1 VLPPF
6 AVMVY
11 KEVCDHVR
19 SWRFLVLGGLMV
31 LTCIGSLYTAISTLA
46 GSVKAGDHASHLF
59 FLKLFTASDGSLPP
73 FHVFIAF
80 LGPLIGISLG
90 FDAINSEQNNRTLS
104 RIMAQPVHRDY
115 LINAKFVAA
124 LIVIG
129 VMFLSLTLLVIGSG
143 MIIIGI
149 PPTPQEV
156 LRVLS
161 FLVLSI
167 LYVAFWLNLSILFSV
182 RFRQAATS
190 ALTSIAV
197 WIFCSVFYQII
208 INLIAKAIIPSPYS
222 APPSVIIKYQKLV
235 LALQRLTP
243 RHVFRDATTTLLVPS
258 VRSLGP
264 LTMKQIYGTIPAPL
278 PLGQSLMIVWP
289 QLTGLIAGTVI
300 CFAVSYLL
308 FMKKEIRTR

>member
-1 VLPPF
+1 
-6 AVMVY
+6 MVY

-19 SWRFLVLGGLMV
+19 SWRFLILGALMI
-31 LTCIGSLYTAISTLA
+31 LTCMGSLYTAITNLA
-46 GSVKAGDHASHLF
+46 KSVKAHDPAAHLF
-59 FLKLFTASDGSLPP
+59 FLKLFTVSDGSLPP

-115 LINAKFVAA
+115 LINAKFVAS

-129 VMFLSLTLLVIGSG
+129 VMFFALNLLVIGCG

-149 PPTPQEV
+149 PPTPEEF
-156 LRVLS
+156 LRILS

-208 INLIAKAIIPSPYS
+208 INLVAKAIIPSPYT

-235 LALQRLTP
+235 LALSRLTP
-243 RHVFRDATTTLLVPS
+243 GQLFRDATTTLLVPS

-264 LTMKQIYGTIPAPL
+264 LTMRQIYGTIPAPL

-289 QLTGLIAGTVI
+289 QLTGLIAGTAA
-300 CFAVSYLL
+300 CFAISYLL